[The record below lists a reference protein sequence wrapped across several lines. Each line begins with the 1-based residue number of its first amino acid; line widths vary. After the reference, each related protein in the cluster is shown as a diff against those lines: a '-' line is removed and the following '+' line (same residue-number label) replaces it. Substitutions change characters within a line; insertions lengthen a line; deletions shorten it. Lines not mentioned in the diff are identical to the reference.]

1 MIDHVGIDVRDYAK
15 SKSFY
20 ERAVAPLGYALLMDV
35 GVACGFG
42 RDGKPEFWI
51 SSRGEPQRGVHIA
64 FVASDRASVDAFHEA
79 ALAAG
84 ATDNGSPGPRPLY
97 HEHYYGAYVL
107 DPDGNNVE
115 AVCHSPQ

>member
-20 ERAVAPLGYALLMDV
+20 ERGARSARLRLRH
-35 GVACGFG
+35 G
-42 RDGKPEFWI
+42 RRRGLRVRPDGKPEFWI
-51 SSRGEPQRGVHIA
+51 GSRGEPQRGVHIA

-107 DPDGNNVE
+107 DLDGNNVE